1 MIRRPPRS
9 TLFPYTTLFRSRVR
23 GRGRRGDRTAQG
35 ALGRRGF
42 LHGDDGRMGAKP
54 SGQSAAGTG
63 SEDGSRARADR
74 PAPVGIAGVV
84 GGGGGRRVVGRGG
97 RGAEGARRR
106 LTLPFHPV
114 DRDLL
119 RDRKSVV

>member
-1 MIRRPPRS
+1 
-9 TLFPYTTLFRSRVR
+9 
-23 GRGRRGDRTAQG
+23 
-35 ALGRRGF
+35 
-42 LHGDDGRMGAKP
+42 MGAKP
-54 SGQSAAGTG
+54 SCQSAAGAG

-106 LTLPFHPV
+106 LTLPLHPV

-119 RDRKSVV
+119 RLSLYLNRGERPDIRGPLPLREERPPGQDLVWPRARA